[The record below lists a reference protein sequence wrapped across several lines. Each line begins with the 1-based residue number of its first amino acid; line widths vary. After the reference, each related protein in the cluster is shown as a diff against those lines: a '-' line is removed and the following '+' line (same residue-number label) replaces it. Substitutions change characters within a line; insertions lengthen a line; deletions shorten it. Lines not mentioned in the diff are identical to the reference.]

1 MRFLE
6 QGKEYVISLYRI
18 VIGLLFVCHGASSL
32 FGMFGAKKAVAFG
45 VWPSWWAA
53 AIQLVAGGLVLVGL
67 FTRVAALL
75 CSGSMA
81 YAYFTVHLPKSF
93 FPMVNGGEASVQFL
107 LGLPAGGLPRPR
119 CVVDRPAAPPHRRD
133 PGQRRSAT
141 GGPVIR

>member
-93 FPMVNGGEASVQFL
+93 FPMVNGGEASVQFCWAFL
-107 LGLPAGGLPRPR
+107 LVAFLGPG
-119 CVVDRPAAPPHRRD
+119 VWSIDRLLRRTAAIRVNAVPQPAAR
-133 PGQRRSAT
+133 
-141 GGPVIR
+141 

>member
-1 MRFLE
+1 M
-6 QGKEYVISLYRI
+6 
-18 VIGLLFVCHGASSL
+18 IGLLFVCHGASSL

-93 FPMVNGGEASVQFL
+93 FPMVNGGEASVQFCWAFL
-107 LGLPAGGLPRPR
+107 LVAFLGPG
-119 CVVDRPAAPPHRRD
+119 VWSIDRLLRRTAAIRVNAVPQPAAR
-133 PGQRRSAT
+133 
-141 GGPVIR
+141 